1 MKEGDLFYKINFS
14 NGEPA
19 AFRMQLRGMT
29 ISDVVKGDDE
39 IAQYI
44 RSRLSM
50 FMKDDEIQQ
59 LMRVDE
65 TDIIALTV
73 EQKQEL
79 KF

>member
-1 MKEGDLFYKINFS
+1 
-14 NGEPA
+14 
-19 AFRMQLRGMT
+19 
-29 ISDVVKGDDE
+29 
-39 IAQYI
+39 
-44 RSRLSM
+44 LSM